1 MNLRIIATLS
11 CAVAAMFVSSCSTNG
26 AVTGMGKSSS
36 DALVLARVGETAQGF
51 VQPLAPS
58 RSAAPSSK
66 LPKLGRD
73 KHKMPFYHPAQRTR
87 VVRTTA
93 YTHSERDHLAY
104 GPRNAVGTALKYTSS
119 VRSAA
124 ADWSV
129 YPLGTTF
136 RIKGQPY
143 LYVVDDY
150 GSALVGTGTI
160 DIYQPNKKLMKEWGR
175 RYVELTIVRW
185 GDPANSLEVLGSRR
199 GYRHC
204 RAMYA
209 ALQHR
214 GSKGGYATADWPM
227 VSMPAAPEW
236 MASTLPMCRGPTPI
250 GITPTMREMMT
261 SRRFLQYSSFV
272 PAACNKRFAS

>member
-1 MNLRIIATLS
+1 MNLRIIATLT
-11 CAVAAMFVSSCSTNG
+11 CAVLAAFVTSCSTNG
-26 AVTGMGKSSS
+26 AMTGVVQSGTEALTMTRSGKT
-36 DALVLARVGETAQGF
+36 DRDF

-58 RSAAPSSK
+58 PSAKPDSS

-73 KHKMPFYHPAQRTR
+73 KHKMPFYHHSQRTR

-93 YTHSERDHLAY
+93 YTHSESDHRVY
-104 GPRNAVGTALKYTSS
+104 GARNAVGTSLKYTSS

-160 DIYQPNKKLMKEWGR
+160 DIYQPNKKLMKKWGR

-185 GDPANSLEVLGSRR
+185 GDPSNSMEVLSSRR
-199 GYRHC
+199 GYKHC
-204 RAMYA
+204 RKMYA
-209 ALQHR
+209 SLQQR
-214 GSKGGYATADWPM
+214 ISKGFYAKAD
-227 VSMPAAPEW
+227 
-236 MASTLPMCRGPTPI
+236 
-250 GITPTMREMMT
+250 
-261 SRRFLQYSSFV
+261 
-272 PAACNKRFAS
+272 

>member
-104 GPRNAVGTALKYTSS
+104 GPGMPS
-119 VRSAA
+119 VR
-124 ADWSV
+124 
-129 YPLGTTF
+129 
-136 RIKGQPY
+136 R
-143 LYVVDDY
+143 
-150 GSALVGTGTI
+150 
-160 DIYQPNKKLMKEWGR
+160 
-175 RYVELTIVRW
+175 
-185 GDPANSLEVLGSRR
+185 
-199 GYRHC
+199 
-204 RAMYA
+204 
-209 ALQHR
+209 
-214 GSKGGYATADWPM
+214 
-227 VSMPAAPEW
+227 
-236 MASTLPMCRGPTPI
+236 
-250 GITPTMREMMT
+250 
-261 SRRFLQYSSFV
+261 
-272 PAACNKRFAS
+272 

>member
-150 GSALVGTGTI
+150 G
-160 DIYQPNKKLMKEWGR
+160 R

-214 GSKGGYATADWPM
+214 VSKGFYAKAD
-227 VSMPAAPEW
+227 
-236 MASTLPMCRGPTPI
+236 
-250 GITPTMREMMT
+250 
-261 SRRFLQYSSFV
+261 
-272 PAACNKRFAS
+272 

>member
-199 GYRHC
+199 SYRHC

-214 GSKGGYATADWPM
+214 GSKGFYAKAD
-227 VSMPAAPEW
+227 
-236 MASTLPMCRGPTPI
+236 
-250 GITPTMREMMT
+250 
-261 SRRFLQYSSFV
+261 
-272 PAACNKRFAS
+272 

>member
-11 CAVAAMFVSSCSTNG
+11 CVVLAAFVGGCSTNG
-26 AVTGMGKSSS
+26 AMAEHSAAESDVLMMVRAGKT
-36 DALVLARVGETAQGF
+36 DRDF

-58 RSAAPSSK
+58 PSAKPSAD
-66 LPKLGRD
+66 LPNLGRD
-73 KHKMPFYHPAQRTR
+73 KHKMPFYHPSQRTR

-93 YTHSERDHLAY
+93 YTHSESDHVGY
-104 GPRNAVGTALKYTSS
+104 GARNAVGTSLKYTSS

-129 YPLGTTF
+129 YPLGTMF

-160 DIYQPNKKLMKEWGR
+160 DIYQPNKKLMKKWGR

-204 RAMYA
+204 SKMYA
-209 ALQHR
+209 ALKHR
-214 GSKGGYATADWPM
+214 ISKGMYAKAD
-227 VSMPAAPEW
+227 
-236 MASTLPMCRGPTPI
+236 
-250 GITPTMREMMT
+250 
-261 SRRFLQYSSFV
+261 
-272 PAACNKRFAS
+272 

>member
-73 KHKMPFYHPAQRTR
+73 KHK
-87 VVRTTA
+87 
-93 YTHSERDHLAY
+93 
-104 GPRNAVGTALKYTSS
+104 KYTSS

-214 GSKGGYATADWPM
+214 VSKGFNAKAD
-227 VSMPAAPEW
+227 
-236 MASTLPMCRGPTPI
+236 
-250 GITPTMREMMT
+250 
-261 SRRFLQYSSFV
+261 
-272 PAACNKRFAS
+272 

>member
-160 DIYQPNKKLMKEWGR
+160 DLYKPSRGQMNAWGVRHVDIEVLEWGSFERSRSYLQGRTRYPHVRQMFFDIQR
-175 RYVELTIVRW
+175 R
-185 GDPANSLEVLGSRR
+185 LGGSGSSNRDLPIT
-199 GYRHC
+199 
-204 RAMYA
+204 AMNVD
-209 ALQHR
+209 H
-214 GSKGGYATADWPM
+214 
-227 VSMPAAPEW
+227 
-236 MASTLPMCRGPTPI
+236 
-250 GITPTMREMMT
+250 GIT
-261 SRRFLQYSSFV
+261 SI
-272 PAACNKRFAS
+272 

>member
-1 MNLRIIATLS
+1 MSLKIIVTLS
-11 CAVAAMFVSSCSTNG
+11 CALMALVVSSCSTSG
-26 AVTGMGKSSS
+26 QAGVKGIRK
-36 DALVLARVGETAQGF
+36 DEIAYPRVAEVSRGF

-58 RSAAPSSK
+58 RSALPSSD

-73 KHKMPFYHPAQRTR
+73 KHKMPFYHHSQRTR

-93 YTHSERDHLAY
+93 YTHSERDHVSY
-104 GPRNAVGTALKYTSS
+104 GPRNAVGTSLKYTST

-150 GSALVGTGTI
+150 GSALTGTGTI
-160 DIYQPNKKLMKEWGR
+160 DIYQPTRQLMKEWGR

-185 GDPANSLEVLGSRR
+185 GDPANSLEVLGSRK
-199 GYRHC
+199 GFRHC
-204 RAMYA
+204 RQMYA
-209 ALQHR
+209 ALQYR
-214 GSKGGYATADWPM
+214 LSKGLYAKAD
-227 VSMPAAPEW
+227 
-236 MASTLPMCRGPTPI
+236 
-250 GITPTMREMMT
+250 
-261 SRRFLQYSSFV
+261 
-272 PAACNKRFAS
+272 

>member
-1 MNLRIIATLS
+1 
-11 CAVAAMFVSSCSTNG
+11 MFVSSCSTNG

-160 DIYQPNKKLMKEWGR
+160 DIYQPL
-175 RYVELTIVRW
+175 
-185 GDPANSLEVLGSRR
+185 SLI
-199 GYRHC
+199 H
-204 RAMYA
+204 
-209 ALQHR
+209 
-214 GSKGGYATADWPM
+214 
-227 VSMPAAPEW
+227 
-236 MASTLPMCRGPTPI
+236 I
-250 GITPTMREMMT
+250 
-261 SRRFLQYSSFV
+261 
-272 PAACNKRFAS
+272 